1 MGWGGRSPGGRTL
14 ERAHTEIM
22 SERVDVPCRW
32 QFMSDGSDIGF
43 GIFLKTK
50 MGERQK
56 AGEMT
61 EVLPNQRYNAH
72 LVPEDGSLT
81 CSEPG
86 ICKYLCLGLKP
97 LPQLCEAPLSPDVR
111 TRSEASSIQPSPCTG
126 EET

>member
-1 MGWGGRSPGGRTL
+1 MGWGGRSPGDGTL
-14 ERAHTEIM
+14 EKAHTDKIV
-22 SERVDVPCRW
+22 SPWVDVLSRW

-81 CSEPG
+81 CTEPG
-86 ICKYLCLGLKP
+86 ICKYLCHG
-97 LPQLCEAPLSPDVR
+97 
-111 TRSEASSIQPSPCTG
+111 
-126 EET
+126 